1 MRIESNPIP
10 IKERSTMIWLQYG
23 AIDVQDGAF
32 VLIDSEGIRTQIP
45 VGGLACLFLE
55 PGTRITHSAVA
66 LAAEVGCLLI
76 WVGEGGVR
84 LYSAGQ
90 PGGARSSRLLYQAK
104 LALDDDLRLKV
115 IRAMYRY
122 RFKEN
127 PPAKRSIEQ
136 LRGIEGVRVRE
147 MYKLLAHEYGV
158 PWTKR
163 NYDTNDFEGQDPIN
177 QCLSAANHCL
187 YGICEAA
194 ILAAGYAPAI
204 GFIHTGKPLS
214 FVYDIADLFKFE
226 TAVPIAFKTAK
237 TNSTNYARDTRLY
250 CRNSFRKHN
259 ILEKIIPTIE
269 EILAAGEIAIPKN
282 HPEAVPIA
290 IPNTEPTGD
299 VGHRS

>member
-1 MRIESNPIP
+1 
-10 IKERSTMIWLQYG
+10 MIWLQYG

-32 VLIDSEGIRTQIP
+32 VMIDKEGVRTQIP
-45 VGGLACLFLE
+45 VAGLACLFLE
-55 PGTRITHSAVA
+55 PGTRITHAAVA

-84 LYSAGQ
+84 FYSAGQ

-147 MYKLLAHEYGV
+147 MYKMLAQEHGLV
-158 PWTKR
+158 WAKR
-163 NYDTNDFEGQDPIN
+163 NYDVSNFEGQDPIN

-237 TNSTNYARDTRLY
+237 NNSTNYARDTRLY

-259 ILEKIIPTIE
+259 LLEKIIPTIE
-269 EILAAGEIAIPKN
+269 EILAAGEIAIPEN
-282 HPEAVPIA
+282 HSEAVPIA
-290 IPNTEPTGD
+290 IPNKEQIGD

>member
-1 MRIESNPIP
+1 MV
-10 IKERSTMIWLQYG
+10 WLQYG
-23 AIDVQDGAF
+23 EIDVQDGAF
-32 VLIDSEGIRTQIP
+32 TLINVEGVRTQIP
-45 VGGLACLFLE
+45 IGGLACLFLE
-55 PGTRITHSAVA
+55 PGTRITHAAVS

-84 LYSAGQ
+84 LYSSGQ

-115 IRAMYRY
+115 IRAMYHY
-122 RFKEN
+122 RFKEA

-147 MYKLLAHEYGV
+147 LYKRLAQEYGV
-158 PWTKR
+158 IWTKR
-163 NYDTNDFEGQDPIN
+163 NYDVADFDGQDPTN

-194 ILAAGYAPAI
+194 VLAAGYAPAI

-237 TNSTNYARDTRLY
+237 THSANYARDTRLY

-259 ILEKIIPTIE
+259 LLGKIIPTIE
-269 EILAAGEIAIPKN
+269 EILSAGDIAVPN
-282 HPEAVPIA
+282 THPEAVPIA
-290 IPNTEPTGD
+290 IPNKEQMGD
-299 VGHRS
+299 AGHRS